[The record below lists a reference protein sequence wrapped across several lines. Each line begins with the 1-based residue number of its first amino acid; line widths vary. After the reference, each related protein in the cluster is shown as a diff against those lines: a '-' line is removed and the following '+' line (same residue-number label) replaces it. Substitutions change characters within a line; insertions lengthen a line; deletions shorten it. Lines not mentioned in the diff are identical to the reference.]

1 MKKISICILFSTR
14 FSIISYGFQYLSLF
28 ESSIHTSRGVPTI
41 ISLGMSEIFVLLKWI
56 SPATN
61 SSIV

>member
-28 ESSIHTSRGVPTI
+28 ESSIHTSRGVTSI
-41 ISLGMSEIFVLLKWI
+41 ISLGDVRDFC
-56 SPATN
+56 PAEVDFPLRQ
-61 SSIV
+61 IHP